1 MAPMSMPLPQVL
13 TRDAVA
19 RHPALSLFQ
28 KVLLL
33 TDGSVTEMLSVYH
46 AGRPIRARKLGQW
59 LHDDAPPAAL
69 MPPPPEPDAG
79 ACTRPAAI
87 AWLERRIVLEA
98 GPPDDPQP
106 LVCAT
111 SAFRLDGL
119 SAATRHGLLHTDTPI
134 GALWQAER
142 CEMHREIIDL
152 RLQADAAAAPWLGLP
167 ADAPLASRQ
176 YRLWQGGRAM
186 GWIQEQF
193 ALQAFAQADRPA

>member
-1 MAPMSMPLPQVL
+1 MSLPQIL
-13 TRDAVA
+13 YRDDVA

-46 AGRPIRARKLGQW
+46 GGRAIRARKLGQW

-69 MPPPPEPDAG
+69 VPTPPD
-79 ACTRPAAI
+79 PAADTGTPSAPV
-87 AWLERRIVLEA
+87 AWLERRIVLEV
-98 GPPDDPQP
+98 GPPDDAQP
-106 LVCAT
+106 LVHAT

-119 SAATRHGLLHTDTPI
+119 SPATRHGLLHTDTPV

-142 CEMHREIIDL
+142 CEMHREIIDW
-152 RLQADAAAAPWLGLP
+152 RLHADAEVARMFGLP

-186 GWIQEQF
+186 GWIREQF
-193 ALQAFAQADRPA
+193 SLRAFRPSGFCG